1 VKIMIRVILPQHL
14 QVLAHCPR
22 EVPVDV
28 PTPVTT
34 ARILDALENRYPM
47 LRGTIREHVTL
58 KRRPMVRFFVCEE
71 DISLDSPDVPLPDKI
86 ASGEEPFYIIGAIA
100 GG

>member
-1 VKIMIRVILPQHL
+1 MIRVMLPQHL
-14 QVLAHCPR
+14 QVLAGAPR
-22 EVPVDV
+22 EVQLDV
-28 PTPVTT
+28 RPPVTQQS
-34 ARILDALENRYPM
+34 ILDALEAKHPT
-47 LRGTIREHVTL
+47 LRGTIREHGTL

-71 DISLDSPDVPLPDKI
+71 DVSLDPPDAPLPEKV